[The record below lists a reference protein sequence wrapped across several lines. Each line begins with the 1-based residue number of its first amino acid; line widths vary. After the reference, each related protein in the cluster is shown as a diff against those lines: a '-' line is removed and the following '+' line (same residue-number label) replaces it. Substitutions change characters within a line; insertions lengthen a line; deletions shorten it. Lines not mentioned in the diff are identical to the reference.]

1 MIFGSLGVQQDALSI
16 INNFLY
22 IIRSDKQVNY
32 KPNSAESTFC
42 SKDATPQ
49 QIGIRLSVH
58 QAARNKNVIDV
69 FSSFKMAIPYQQ
81 VMRTETAKADAVI
94 LEMKARDNKYIPLNF
109 IKGTLPYYHVDNMD
123 FLEDTSDGRLT
134 THALNSIAFQPHLL
148 KSLDIM
154 ELDLPKHCTTKRLQ
168 PNIFGNLEN

>member
-42 SKDATPQ
+42 NKDATPQ
-49 QIGIRLSVH
+49 QIGIGISVH

-94 LEMKARDNKYIPLNF
+94 IEMKARDNKYIPLNF

-123 FLEDTSDGRLT
+123 FFEDTSDGRLT
-134 THALNSIAFQPHLL
+134 THALN
-148 KSLDIM
+148 
-154 ELDLPKHCTTKRLQ
+154 
-168 PNIFGNLEN
+168 